1 MREVYMEEKQYS
13 LPSPIVNK
21 KESDAL
27 VALTEKYEKM
37 TTPGKLSKAGKK
49 VVEIIPG
56 PVKKVAKA
64 AKDGITEAE
73 LFAQCMKVVAEGY
86 YVAPSRFGN
95 DKKKTGFSLQGNSS
109 IVIMKELVDKAVNK
123 NNGYII
129 KLSRPKLWLLE
140 L

>member
-49 VVEIIPG
+49 VVLFLQMYIG
-56 PVKKVAKA
+56 PEKP
-64 AKDGITEAE
+64 EYL
-73 LFAQCMKVVAEGY
+73 LFL
-86 YVAPSRFGN
+86 F
-95 DKKKTGFSLQGNSS
+95 
-109 IVIMKELVDKAVNK
+109 
-123 NNGYII
+123 
-129 KLSRPKLWLLE
+129 
-140 L
+140 

>member
-1 MREVYMEEKQYS
+1 MNKSGTGVLMHQYFLLAIIPIKEYNIKWLILCSDINMREVYMEEKQYS

-49 VVEIIPG
+49 VVEIIPE
-56 PVKKVAKA
+56 PVKKVAKT

-73 LFAQCMKVVAEGY
+73 CFAQCMKVLAEW
-86 YVAPSRFGN
+86 FGI
-95 DKKKTGFSLQGNSS
+95 L
-109 IVIMKELVDKAVNK
+109 
-123 NNGYII
+123 
-129 KLSRPKLWLLE
+129 
-140 L
+140 